1 MGAQGATEME
11 EGAEDKKET
20 TVSGGK
26 ESPAAASAASR
37 KTPASPAIDKGA
49 GGDNNDS
56 KMVTGKNEEGK
67 MEHSSDNLDYFLSG
81 SIPKLLTVSIL
92 LLKVVK
98 GIFNIWFELLNSGDQ
113 KKMLYTYSYY
123 F

>member
-1 MGAQGATEME
+1 ME

-20 TVSGGK
+20 NVPGGK
-26 ESPAAASAASR
+26 ESPAVAKAASR
-37 KTPASPAIDKGA
+37 KTPTSPGIDKGA

-56 KMVTGKNEEGK
+56 KMVTGKSEDENV
-67 MEHSSDNLDYFLSG
+67 EHTSDNLDYFLSG

-92 LLKVVK
+92 Q
-98 GIFNIWFELLNSGDQ
+98 FFEH
-113 KKMLYTYSYY
+113 